1 MAWHS
6 VVIPEVHTPDR
17 KWDGVCKGMSKNA
30 ARYEA
35 GGAGAL
41 SMNVVQFGESP
52 KSSSG
57 ASCQM
62 DW

>member
-1 MAWHS
+1 MAWHP
-6 VVIPEVHTPDR
+6 VVIPVVHTPDR
-17 KWDGVCKGMSKNA
+17 KWDGVFKSICRNA

-41 SMNVVQFGESP
+41 SMNVVQFVESP

-57 ASCQM
+57 VSCQM

>member
-1 MAWHS
+1 MAWRP
-6 VVIPEVHTPDR
+6 VVIPVVLKPDS
-17 KWDGVCKGMSKNA
+17 KWDGMGKCANRDA
-30 ARYEA
+30 ARCEA

-41 SMNVVQFGESP
+41 NMNVVQLGGSP

-62 DW
+62 DL